1 MDIGLVEVVE
11 DLIVVNL
18 LHPDKLDS
26 VEVVEETYGQTQDLV
41 KCLLLLTLVVEAAV
55 ALPTKMDL
63 LVVVLVVLVSL
74 LLDIQHKYLKTYNG
88 N

>member
-11 DLIVVNL
+11 ELIVVDL
-18 LHPDKLDS
+18 LHLDKVDS

-55 ALPTKMDL
+55 VLLTKMDL
-63 LVVVLVVLVSL
+63 LVVVLVVLVL
-74 LLDIQHKYLKTYNG
+74 LLSLIHI
-88 N
+88 

>member
-1 MDIGLVEVVE
+1 MDIGLAVVVEVVNLDNPLMME
-11 DLIVVNL
+11 QVVL
-18 LHPDKLDS
+18 A
-26 VEVVEETYGQTQDLV
+26 VVVEETIGQTQDLV
-41 KCLLLLTLVVEAAV
+41 ICLLPLTLVVEAAV